1 MSGLAA
7 APPADLRARPK
18 EFGLPSS
25 TPGWPPCYYNSTLGS
40 ESIAA
45 SGPHPEAAAAG
56 AAVPSL
62 RPSADLLI
70 HLHSLITC

>member
-7 APPADLRARPK
+7 APSADLRARPK

-25 TPGWPPCYYNSTLGS
+25 TPGWPPRYCNSTLGS
-40 ESIAA
+40 ESIVA
-45 SGPHPEAAAAG
+45 SGPHSEAAAAS

-62 RPSADLLI
+62 RPSADLAG
-70 HLHSLITC
+70 HLRCLITC